1 MPSVGGLESCDPK
14 EPASVMQA
22 SKQSVGVQMQ
32 LSQLSSTVNIAV
44 ATRVLVCTPWPVR

>member
-32 LSQLSSTVNIAV
+32 LSQLSTVNIAV
-44 ATRVLVCTPWPVR
+44 PTRVLVGTT